1 MVVGDYLRK
10 KLIEPLEER
19 RRQEAEQRQRE
30 AMEKGMAAGRA
41 AGRVEGRAEA
51 EAEVNAA
58 WKAWNERRLA
68 AEANGE
74 PFDEPPP
81 GASAN
86 GDGK

>member
-1 MVVGDYLRK
+1 
-10 KLIEPLEER
+10 
-19 RRQEAEQRQRE
+19 
-30 AMEKGMAAGRA
+30 MEKGMAEGRA
-41 AGRVEGRAEA
+41 AGRAEA